1 MCRRCGCLEARE
13 GRALR
18 AAPIQGALE
27 AAVLVACAEAP
38 RYGYE
43 IAAWLAAEG
52 LVTGTVSPGRLY
64 ETLAALD
71 RAGAV
76 AATSEPSDK
85 GPSRRRYHLTETG
98 KQRLHAWV
106 VSLERSGVV
115 LARLLARATAF
126 EANSDET
133 PVAEP
138 AGIDQHEGGEI
149 MPCQCN
155 CGSRHAA
162 HAETPDAAP
171 AAPAVPAR
179 SVEERLDT
187 IESLLETL
195 ATR

>member
-1 MCRRCGCLEARE
+1 M
-13 GRALR
+13 
-18 AAPIQGALE
+18 
-27 AAVLVACAEAP
+27 LVACAEAP

>member
-1 MCRRCGCLEARE
+1 
-13 GRALR
+13 
-18 AAPIQGALE
+18 
-27 AAVLVACAEAP
+27 VLVACAEAP

-76 AATSEPSDK
+76 VATSEPSDK

-98 KQRLHAWV
+98 EQRLRAWMG
-106 VSLERSGVV
+106 SLERSGIV

-126 EANSDET
+126 EVTTDET
-133 PVAEP
+133 PVADQ
-138 AGIDQHEGGEI
+138 ADIDQHQGGET

-162 HAETPDAAP
+162 HTETPDATPVAP
-171 AAPAVPAR
+171 IVPAR
-179 SVEERLDT
+179 SVEERLGA

-195 ATR
+195 SAR